1 MILLMAG
8 TEDGRFLGGELH
20 TAGAKMLVTVTTEYG
35 RRLFERAGLGSIC
48 RCEKLDLRSL
58 VLLIRD
64 KKAAA
69 IVDATHPYA
78 ERASQT
84 AIAAAKETGVLYVR
98 YERAETPLPDSP
110 LILHARDHDEAI
122 RLCKEVGQRIL
133 LTIGSSRIETFAGME
148 GKEIFVRIL
157 PMPENVRRCSEAGIL
172 PSNIIAMQ
180 GPFSKEFNAAMLREL
195 KIDTMV
201 TKDSGE
207 VGGAVEKV
215 EAAIENGVK
224 VIVIER
230 PKVEYPLLC
239 RTFGEVRAVLAK
251 NGLLP

>member
-20 TAGAKMLVTVTTEYG
+20 AAGADMLVTVTTEYG
-35 RRLFERAGLGSIC
+35 RSLFERVGLGRIC
-48 RCEKLDLRSL
+48 RCEKLDLRAL
-58 VLLIRD
+58 VLLTREKQI
-64 KKAAA
+64 AA

-84 AIAAAKETGVLYVR
+84 AISAARETGILYVR
-98 YERAETPLPDSP
+98 YERAETVLPDSP
-110 LILHARDHDEAI
+110 LILRARDHDEAI
-122 RLCKEVGQRIL
+122 RLCKEMGTRIL
-133 LTIGSSRIETFAGME
+133 LTIGSSRIESFAHIE
-148 GKEIFVRIL
+148 GKEIFARVL
-157 PMPENVRRCSEAGIL
+157 SMPENVRRCIEAGIS
-172 PSNIIAMQ
+172 PSNIVAMQ

-207 VGGAVEKV
+207 VGGALEKV

-230 PKVEYPLLC
+230 PKMEYPVLC
-239 RTFGEVRAVLAK
+239 QTFDEVKAVLHK
-251 NGLLP
+251 NGFLR